1 MNSKNKALVNYYVRL
16 IQKETYT
23 IDDVP
28 VELQEKV
35 KELLEASKEVEVE
48 KEEKPE

>member
-23 IDDVP
+23 IDDIP
-28 VELQEKV
+28 LEHQEKV
-35 KELLEASKEVEVE
+35 KEILEASKEIEEE
-48 KEEKPE
+48 KEEKSE